1 MKYEISVTDTNGI
14 SPDRPI
20 TGILQV
26 RPDQNPR
33 IAAATVINLV
43 LSGAAP
49 RIKFRAMDDFG
60 IDTIAADIT
69 ITRVGMDTSDDTI
82 TRMINEPESHVK
94 QIDNTVAI
102 ELEDFG
108 LEIGDTV
115 LVTLQVTDYRGKKQG
130 VTIAS
135 DPIEFTV
142 TSRANFLAAMRDI
155 DSETDEKL
163 DQIIKAQLGV
173 GDRQ

>member
-1 MKYEISVTDTNGI
+1 M
-14 SPDRPI
+14 
-20 TGILQV
+20 
-26 RPDQNPR
+26 
-33 IAAATVINLV
+33 
-43 LSGAAP
+43 
-49 RIKFRAMDDFG
+49 
-60 IDTIAADIT
+60 
-69 ITRVGMDTSDDTI
+69 
-82 TRMINEPESHVK
+82 
-94 QIDNTVAI
+94 
-102 ELEDFG
+102 
-108 LEIGDTV
+108 